1 MKYSENKGL
10 VLENIVAIELFRRG
24 EEFYYFQDKGEC
36 DFVLKDKMGFEI
48 KQAIQVTWELN
59 FHTQER
65 ELAGILQVLERS
77 SLKE

>member
-1 MKYSENKGL
+1 
-10 VLENIVAIELFRRG
+10 
-24 EEFYYFQDKGEC
+24 
-36 DFVLKDKMGFEI
+36 MGFEI